1 MITLHYYPGYE
12 LPAERLAAALGLTCQ
27 PINIRSFPDG
37 ESLVRVSASGDVA
50 LVYCSLDHA
59 DAKLFQLLLSVAA
72 LRDSGAAQVILIAP
86 YLGYMRQD
94 TAFAPGEAV
103 SQRVIGKLI
112 ANTFDGLVTVDPHL
126 HRTSTLEQV
135 VPGIASVN
143 VAGAPA
149 IARALE
155 GKVATETILV
165 GPDEESRAW
174 VAAVANPL
182 GLEMMVGAKQR
193 IDDRHVEI
201 TLPDAARVRGRP
213 VLLVDDMISSGGT
226 LAQCAEKL
234 RAAGAVL
241 VGAVTSH
248 CLAGPD
254 QLESLRRSGVASIQA
269 TDTIPGPLA
278 TIAMA
283 EPLAEAV
290 GRLLAAPPSSFAE
303 SCG

>member
-1 MITLHYYPGYE
+1 MTITLHCYPGYE
-12 LPAERLAAALGLTCQ
+12 HPAKRLAEALGISCQ

-37 ESLVRVSASGDVA
+37 ESLVRVSPSGEVA
-50 LVYCSLDHA
+50 LVYCSLDHS
-59 DAKLFQLLLSVAA
+59 DAKLIQLLLTVAA
-72 LRDSGAAQVILIAP
+72 LRDCGAAQVILIAP

-112 ANTFDGLVTVDPHL
+112 ASTFDGLVTVDPHL
-126 HRTSTLEQV
+126 HRTPTLEQV
-135 VPGIASVN
+135 VPGIPSVN
-143 VAGAPA
+143 VAGAPP
-149 IARALE
+149 IAKALE
-155 GKVATETILV
+155 GKVAPETILV

-182 GLEMMVGAKQR
+182 GLEMMVGAKRR
-193 IDDRHVEI
+193 IDDCLAEI
-201 TLPDAARVRGRP
+201 TLPDAPRVRGRP

-234 RAAGAVL
+234 RAAGAVI

-248 CLAGPD
+248 CLAGPA
-254 QLESLRRSGVASIQA
+254 QIAALRDSGVVSIEA

-278 TIAMA
+278 KITMA
-283 EPLAEAV
+283 EPLAKAV
-290 GRLLAAPPSSFAE
+290 LHLLAAPRSVNAR
-303 SCG
+303 

>member
-1 MITLHYYPGYE
+1 MTMTLHYYPGYE
-12 LPAERLAAALGLTCQ
+12 PPAKRLAAALGLTCQ

-94 TAFAPGEAV
+94 TKFAPGEAV

-112 ANTFDGLVTVDPHL
+112 ASTFDGLVTVDPHL
-126 HRTSTLEQV
+126 HRTPTLEQA
-135 VPGIASVN
+135 VPGIPSVN
-143 VAGAPA
+143 VAGAPS
-149 IARALE
+149 IANALV
-155 GKVATETILV
+155 GKVAPDTILV
-165 GPDEESRAW
+165 GPDEESQAW

-182 GLEMMVGAKQR
+182 SLEMMVGAKQR
-193 IDDRHVEI
+193 IDDCHVEI
-201 TLPDAARVRGRP
+201 TLPDAERARGRP

-234 RAAGAVL
+234 RAAGAML
-241 VGAVTSH
+241 VGAITSH
-248 CLAGPD
+248 CLARPA

-290 GRLLAAPPSSFAE
+290 IRLLAAPRTVTAR
-303 SCG
+303 

>member
-1 MITLHYYPGYE
+1 MTTTLHCYPGYE
-12 LPAERLAAALGLTCQ
+12 LPAKRLAGVLGISCQ

-37 ESLVRVSASGDVA
+37 ESLVQVSEAGEVA
-50 LVYCSLDHA
+50 LVYCSLDQP
-59 DAKLFQLLLSVAA
+59 DAKLIHLLLSVAA
-72 LRDSGAAQVILIAP
+72 LRDCGAAQVILIAP

-112 ANTFDGLVTVDPHL
+112 ASTFDGLVTVDPHL
-126 HRTSTLEQV
+126 HRTPTLEQV
-135 VPGIASVN
+135 VPGIPSVN
-143 VAGAPA
+143 VAAAPS
-149 IARALE
+149 IVNALE
-155 GKVATETILV
+155 GKVAPETILV

-174 VAAVANPL
+174 VATVANPL
-182 GLEMMVGAKQR
+182 GLEMMVGAKLR
-193 IDDRHVEI
+193 IDDCHVEI
-201 TLPDAARVRGRP
+201 TLPDAPRVRGRP

-248 CLAGPD
+248 CLAGPA
-254 QLESLRRSGVASIQA
+254 QLATLRDSGVVSVEA
-269 TDTIPGPLA
+269 TDTVPGPLA

-283 EPLAEAV
+283 EPLAKAV
-290 GRLLAAPPSSFAE
+290 LRILSAPPTVTAR
-303 SCG
+303 